1 MPTATAIEPAH
12 PLVHRLKARS
22 RSSSEGCSMET
33 ASYGHPGLPATVPR
47 STFLGIIGT
56 RHARS
61 QTAAPRAAAAHGRP
75 RQALHRGQGA
85 CRLPVAGAQGRAGAP
100 QDRRHPGPD
109 RCRSREAGTQ
119 GDAAHL
125 RGAQDRR
132 QGDPEPAAGRRA
144 RERLRPA
151 RQPVAGRQVRPVVTK
166 PVSGAAPPPPTARA
180 ASLDQ
185 LCIDTVRAL
194 VMDAVQQADSGH
206 PGTAMA
212 LAPVAY
218 VLWQRHLRY
227 NPANPDWFGRD
238 RFVLSAGHAC
248 MLLYAVLYLTGYDL
262 SLDDIKQFRQWGSRT
277 PGHSEHGLTPGVEA
291 TTGPLG
297 QGVGNAV
304 GMALAEAHL
313 AALFN
318 RPGHAIVDHCTYF
331 ASDGDMMEGVSH
343 EACSLAGHLKLGK
356 LIGIY
361 DDNRITIDGTTDLTF
376 SDDTAR
382 RFESYGWH
390 VERVADG
397 NDLGALDAALAAAR
411 RQTDRPSLVIVRTHI
426 AYGSPHKQDSPEAHG
441 APLGAE
447 EVKLTKQRLGWPS
460 LEPFHVPEESLEHWR
475 RARDRGARL
484 EAEWRKR
491 HDAYRA
497 AHPDLARELERRLAG
512 RLPEAWDADLPGFAP
527 TDAQATRAASGKVLN
542 ALAAKLPELIG
553 GSADLAGSTHVVF
566 KNGGDVA
573 AGSWGARNVHFGV
586 REHAMG
592 AILNGL
598 AVHGGVRPV
607 GSTFLIFSDYMRPPI
622 RLAALCHLP
631 AIFVFTHDSIGLGED
646 GPTHQPIEQLAGL
659 RAIPNLTVIRPA
671 DATEVVEAWRAA
683 VQHQSGPVAL
693 VCTRQKVPVIDRA
706 RYAPANGLRL
716 GAYVLADAP
725 GGRPA
730 VILMASGSE
739 VELVLGAYETLAAAG
754 IAARAVS
761 MPCMEFFASQ
771 PRDYR
776 DAVLPPSV
784 PARLAV
790 EAAAPQPW
798 YRWVADHG
806 VVLGLERFGASA
818 PYQRIYRELGLTVED
833 VVRKAKELLE

>member
-1 MPTATAIEPAH
+1 MTPP
-12 PLVHRLKARS
+12 
-22 RSSSEGCSMET
+22 
-33 ASYGHPGLPATVPR
+33 
-47 STFLGIIGT
+47 
-56 RHARS
+56 
-61 QTAAPRAAAAHGRP
+61 PRATGAA
-75 RQALHRGQGA
+75 
-85 CRLPVAGAQGRAGAP
+85 
-100 QDRRHPGPD
+100 
-109 RCRSREAGTQ
+109 T
-119 GDAAHL
+119 
-125 RGAQDRR
+125 
-132 QGDPEPAAGRRA
+132 PAARD
-144 RERLRPA
+144 
-151 RQPVAGRQVRPVVTK
+151 T
-166 PVSGAAPPPPTARA
+166 T
-180 ASLDQ
+180 LDQ
-185 LCIDTVRAL
+185 LCINTVRTLA
-194 VMDAVQQADSGH
+194 MDAVQQADSGH

-212 LAPVAY
+212 LAPLAY

-313 AALFN
+313 ATLFN

-331 ASDGDMMEGVSH
+331 VASDGDMMEGVSH

-361 DDNRITIDGTTDLTF
+361 DDNRITIDGKTDLTF

-411 RQTDRPSLVIVRTHI
+411 RQGDRPSLVIVRTHI
-426 AYGSPHKQDSPEAHG
+426 AYGSPHKQDTPEAHG

-460 LEPFHVPEESLEHWR
+460 LEPFYVPEESLEHWR
-475 RARDRGARL
+475 RVRDRGARL

-497 AHPDLARELERRLAG
+497 AHPDLAAELERRLAG
-512 RLPEAWDADLPGFAP
+512 RFPEAWDADLPAFAP

-542 ALAAKLPELIG
+542 AVAAKLPELIG
-553 GSADLAGSTHVVF
+553 GSADLAGSTNVVF

-573 AGSWGARNVHFGV
+573 VGSWGARNIHFGV
-586 REHAMG
+586 REHGMG
-592 AILNGL
+592 AIMNGL
-598 AVHGGVRPV
+598 ALHGGVRPV

-631 AIFVFTHDSIGLGED
+631 AIYVFTHDSIGLGED
-646 GPTHQPIEQLAGL
+646 GPTHQPIEQLASL
-659 RAIPNLTVIRPA
+659 RAIPHLTVLRPA

-683 VQHQSGPVAL
+683 VQHQTGPVAL
-693 VCTRQKVPVIDRA
+693 VLTRQKVSVIDRA
-706 RYAPANGLRL
+706 RYGPANGLRL

-725 GGRPA
+725 GGKPA

-739 VELVLGAYETLAAAG
+739 VELVLGAYEQLAAAG
-754 IAARAVS
+754 LAARVVS
-761 MPCMEFFASQ
+761 MPSMEFFASQ
-771 PRDYR
+771 PQEYR
-776 DAVLPPSV
+776 DAVLPPAV
-784 PARLAV
+784 GARLAV
-790 EAAAPQPW
+790 EAASPQPW
-798 YRWVADHG
+798 YRWVGDHG
-806 VVLGLERFGASA
+806 AVLGLERFGASA
-818 PYQRIYRELGLTVED
+818 PYQRIYRELGLTVENI
-833 VVRKAKELLE
+833 VRRAKQLLDA